1 MSTNSDG
8 FDRIQ
13 SDSELQPSLSAM
25 NIPDPPGRFPLRKNR
40 HERFAIARAAMF
52 GLLEAA
58 REAGY
63 SDMTAGNAAKID
75 RMPKVRARV
84 RYLAR
89 DIPAIVQATRDK
101 VARKLNLISDAS
113 MADFIR
119 LERDQT
125 AIAVIEKTVADPEDR
140 KKAIATLPVLPYLD
154 MTRVATLTPDE
165 QREVLSV
172 VKSISYTDNGP
183 RFELYSPLEATAQLR
198 ALNGLDVPKLDKM
211 ALTDPSGRN
220 PFTMTANIEMLT
232 DEQLMA
238 IAIHHRPTI
247 RLTRAS
253 AGQDSQHV
261 ENRTDEKK
269 SEQEL
274 LSGGDSEER

>member
-1 MSTNSDG
+1 MSTNDDG
-8 FDRIQ
+8 FDRIH
-13 SDSELQPSLSAM
+13 SDSELQPSLPVL
-25 NIPDPPGRFPLRKNR
+25 NVPDPPGRFPLRNNR

-125 AIAVIEKTVADPEDR
+125 AIAAIEKMISNPEDR
-140 KKAIATLPVLPYLD
+140 KKAIDALPVLPYLD

-183 RFELYSPLEATAQLR
+183 RFELYSPLEAAAQLR
-198 ALNGLDVPKLDKM
+198 ALHGLDVPKLDKL
-211 ALTDPSGRN
+211 ALTN
-220 PFTMTANIEMLT
+220 P
-232 DEQLMA
+232 
-238 IAIHHRPTI
+238 
-247 RLTRAS
+247 
-253 AGQDSQHV
+253 AGDGPGEVTVSW
-261 ENRTDEKK
+261 KK
-269 SEQEL
+269 
-274 LSGGDSEER
+274 